1 MAISHNTEERLRRE
15 KRPLISTIPAKLIA
29 KTIEELKNSQRVG
42 VLLFN
47 RELMRT
53 YKKSR
58 IGIFVVALP
67 ALAGTF
73 VTLTL
78 STSSTNGNE
87 STATNILTMLMWLFL
102 VDAGSFPI
110 RIYKRVRPL
119 VLTLRPGPIE
129 MLIASL
135 TRAIFLG
142 SIRSAPIIIPIIA
155 QQLIKRNET
164 IDLPEMGE
172 AVINSLLLI
181 SVELLAVFAIGY
193 LIASFYT
200 NFMEINKFLPPS
212 LMILGYLSGYYPVNR
227 PELIKSLDGINPF
240 SMLRLELQETLMI
253 PGTIKYNEPKLI
265 LIAAVSIASIWIC
278 NQGSK
283 SAKTLIMMN

>member
-1 MAISHNTEERLRRE
+1 MAISHNSEERLRRE
-15 KRPLISTIPAKLIA
+15 KRPIINEIPAKLIA
-29 KTIEELKNSQRVG
+29 KIIEELKNSQRVG

-142 SIRSAPIIIPIIA
+142 SIRSAPIIIPIMA

-227 PELIKSLDGINPF
+227 PDLIKNLDAINPF
-240 SMLRLELQETLMI
+240 SMLRLELQETWI

>member
-1 MAISHNTEERLRRE
+1 MAISHNSEERLRRE
-15 KRPLISTIPAKLIA
+15 KRPIINEIPAKLIA
-29 KTIEELKNSQRVG
+29 KIIEELKNSQRVG

-227 PELIKSLDGINPF
+227 PDLIKNLDAINPF
-240 SMLRLELQETLMI
+240 SMLRLELQETWI
-253 PGTIKYNEPKLI
+253 PGTINTM
-265 LIAAVSIASIWIC
+265 SRS
-278 NQGSK
+278 
-283 SAKTLIMMN
+283 

>member
-1 MAISHNTEERLRRE
+1 MAISHNSEERLRRE
-15 KRPLISTIPAKLIA
+15 KRPIINEIPAKLIA
-29 KTIEELKNSQRVG
+29 KIIEELKNSQRVG

-227 PELIKSLDGINPF
+227 PDLIKNLDAINPF
-240 SMLRLELQETLMI
+240 SMLRLELQETWI
-253 PGTIKYNEPKLI
+253 PGSITYNEPKLI
-265 LIAAVSIASIWIC
+265 LIAAVSIVSIWIC

>member
-1 MAISHNTEERLRRE
+1 MAISHNSEERLRRE
-15 KRPLISTIPAKLIA
+15 KRPIINEIPAKLIA
-29 KTIEELKNSQRVG
+29 KIIEELKNSQRVG

-227 PELIKSLDGINPF
+227 PDLIKNLDAINPF
-240 SMLRLELQETLMI
+240 SMLRLELQETWI

>member
-1 MAISHNTEERLRRE
+1 MAISHNSEERLRRE
-15 KRPLISTIPAKLIA
+15 KRPIINEIPAKLIA
-29 KTIEELKNSQRVG
+29 KIIEELKNSQRVG

-227 PELIKSLDGINPF
+227 PDLIKNLDAINPF
-240 SMLRLELQETLMI
+240 SMLRLELQETWI

-265 LIAAVSIASIWIC
+265 LTAVSIASIWIC

>member
-1 MAISHNTEERLRRE
+1 MTISHNTGERLRRE
-15 KRPLISTIPAKLIA
+15 KKPIINKIPAKFIA
-29 KTIEELKNSQRVG
+29 KIIEEVKNSQRVG

-87 STATNILTMLMWLFL
+87 STATNILTMLLWLFL

-142 SIRSAPIIIPIIA
+142 SIRSAPIIIPIMA

-227 PELIKSLDGINPF
+227 PELIKGLDAINPF
-240 SMLRLELQETLMI
+240 SMLRLELQETWI

-265 LIAAVSIASIWIC
+265 LIAAVSIVSIWIC
-278 NQGSK
+278 NQGYK